1 MAVPT
6 KKLEGGGQFQNYFS
20 LILFDNFFYLLGII
34 EFCELPHPLGQ
45 ILKSIF
51 VIMLLFLP
59 KNAIGAISALLSYN
73 FCRVG

>member
-20 LILFDNFFYLLGII
+20 LQLFDNFFLFGFI